1 MGTILLEW
9 RYKRNTYYYYYCYGR
24 LFENEYNSA
33 TLSSIELYVLSDTF
47 LIILVCSVN
56 NRRTLS
62 TKSVSPIYSIICL
75 KSVDVRRMQLA
86 FLAQF
91 PREMYQTDR
100 IHPRYFLL

>member
-62 TKSVSPIYSIICL
+62 TKSVSPIGYNRPLSRRLDRCDRVIQDEVGDSIRGN
-75 KSVDVRRMQLA
+75 V
-86 FLAQF
+86 
-91 PREMYQTDR
+91 
-100 IHPRYFLL
+100 